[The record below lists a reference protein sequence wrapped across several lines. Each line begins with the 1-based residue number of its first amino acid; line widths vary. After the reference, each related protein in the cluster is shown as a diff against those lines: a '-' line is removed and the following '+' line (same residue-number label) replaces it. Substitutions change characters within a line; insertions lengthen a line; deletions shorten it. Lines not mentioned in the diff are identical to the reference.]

1 MKVDR
6 NTSTN
11 HRIETSSGTDPSRSL
26 LNILNREITSTS
38 DIHKNLSGEY
48 DETVYE
54 KLERKFID
62 SRNNFKGKLK
72 DISDKHYSYVNRS
85 EQRKEAIGK
94 ILKSS
99 TEVAERF
106 QEAREAKR
114 LDRPKCTDSLE
125 DHIYD
130 LKNLKHLIEEQDKP

>member
-11 HRIETSSGTDPSRSL
+11 RRIESSSGTDPSRSL
-26 LNILNREITSTS
+26 LDILNREITSTS

-72 DISDKHYSYVNRS
+72 DISDEHYSYVNRS

-99 TEVAERF
+99 TDVAERF

-130 LKNLKHLIEEQDKP
+130 LKNLKHLIEEQGKP